1 MDNWITVLA
10 FTFPV
15 EAHMAQGFLESEGL
29 RTMLKDELTVQVNS
43 FYSNAVGG
51 VKLQVR
57 ENDYDEALM
66 ILKKGG
72 YIVESGTSTKT
83 EDVQADE
90 KTNKNVC
97 PFCQSE
103 NIGKNKDLDIFSVI
117 VYFILGAFFPIFK
130 SSYRCFDCEKEWK
143 FNKS

>member
-90 KTNKNVC
+90 KN
-97 PFCQSE
+97 E
-103 NIGKNKDLDIFSVI
+103 
-117 VYFILGAFFPIFK
+117 
-130 SSYRCFDCEKEWK
+130 
-143 FNKS
+143 